1 MIGSLRGT
9 VLERSPDGHALL
21 EVAGVGYVVHVSPRT
36 LAELE
41 PTSAA
46 FLHVHHHIREDDQT
60 LYGFL
65 TRDERA
71 TFQNLIAAHGVGPS
85 LAMSILAT
93 HSPSALV
100 DVVANGDVTALTAV
114 PGVGKKTAERL
125 LVELKGRLV
134 GASVET
140 TVESGTLSDLREA
153 LLGLGYS
160 ETEIRDVIRDMPD
173 DVRRSRTTE
182 EMLRHSLSQLAARRA

>member
-21 EVAGVGYVVHVSPRT
+21 AVAGVGYVVHVSPRT

-65 TRDERA
+65 TREERA

-93 HSPSALV
+93 LSPSALV

>member
-65 TRDERA
+65 TREERA

-93 HSPSALV
+93 LSPSALV

-140 TVESGTLSDLREA
+140 TVESGALSDLREA

>member
-140 TVESGTLSDLREA
+140 TGESGTLSDLREA

>member
-134 GASVET
+134 GASIET
-140 TVESGTLSDLREA
+140 SVESGTLSDLREA

>member
-65 TRDERA
+65 TREERA

-93 HSPSALV
+93 LSPSALV

>member
-9 VLERSPDGHALL
+9 VLERSPDGHVLL
-21 EVAGVGYVVHVSPRT
+21 EVSGVGYVVHVSPRT

-41 PTSAA
+41 PTSTA
-46 FLHVHHHIREDDQT
+46 FVHVHHHIRDDDQT

-65 TRDERA
+65 SRDERS
-71 TFQNLIAAHGVGPS
+71 TFQSLIGTHGVGPA

-93 HSPSALV
+93 LSPSALV
-100 DVVANGDVTALTAV
+100 DVVANGDASSLTAV

-125 LVELKGRLV
+125 LVELKGRL
-134 GASVET
+134 ALPTLDTST
-140 TVESGTLSDLREA
+140 DSGSLSDLREA

-160 ETEIRDVIRDMPD
+160 ESEVRDVVRDLPD
-173 DVRRSRTTE
+173 DVRTTRSAE
-182 EMLRHSLSQLAARRA
+182 EMLRHSLTQLAARRA

>member
-65 TRDERA
+65 TREERA

-93 HSPSALV
+93 LSPSALV

-140 TVESGTLSDLREA
+140 NVESGTLSDLREA